1 MLCKYIKCISVAL
14 TIALLISLISACQY
28 AVSQY
33 KPYWR
38 CTFSFEYEDIAD
50 DSVVEDRLKVC
61 GYTVVDKKTND
72 KTVVYTV
79 ESDHLNDNLFFEL
92 MCAKSENAII
102 FSENNRASVLKE
114 NDVLHIES
122 LGSYGLFLELTVN
135 KDVFDTLV
143 LYFDLVMEIGDE
155 RINVEFGKADG
166 DNKVDLCLIPETVEF
181 DRENE
186 LLLIGSLCIAT
197 EPIKGD
203 ITFKLLNKETLRR

>member
-1 MLCKYIKCISVAL
+1 MLGKYIKHISVAL
-14 TIALLISLISACQY
+14 TIALLLLSVSACQNM
-28 AVSQY
+28 VSQY
-33 KPYWR
+33 KLYWK

-50 DSVVEDRLKVC
+50 DSVIDERLKVC

-92 MCAKSENAII
+92 MCAKSEKAKL
-102 FSENNRASVLKE
+102 FSENDRAYVLNE
-114 NDVLHIES
+114 NDVIGIES
-122 LGSYGLFLELTVN
+122 LGSYGLFLQLTVK

-143 LYFDLVMEIGDE
+143 LYSNLVMEIGDE
-155 RINVEFGKADG
+155 RINVRCSKG
-166 DNKVDLCLIPETVEF
+166 DSENQVYLDLISETVEF

-197 EPIKGD
+197 EPTKGD
-203 ITFKLLNKETLRR
+203 ITFELLNKEALRR